1 MHAHAHILSLF
12 TCHNVVTRMLRGMKL
27 FEEEEAQIM
36 KDVKGWTVGESVYH
50 TDRWISPPAE
60 RLKSPEGAKSFGI

>member
-1 MHAHAHILSLF
+1 ML
-12 TCHNVVTRMLRGMKL
+12 CCRVLRGMKL

-50 TDRWISPPAE
+50 TDRWIPPPAE
-60 RLKSPEGAKSFGI
+60 RLKSPEGAKSFGL

>member
-1 MHAHAHILSLF
+1 
-12 TCHNVVTRMLRGMKL
+12 MKL

-50 TDRWISPPAE
+50 TDRWIPPPAE
-60 RLKSPEGAKSFGI
+60 RLKSPEGAKSFGL